1 MFCPARKVNWVQWL
15 KDQNKPKE
23 VTEYDILL
31 DAVQSVGIELGK
43 KYKWDSVEVYLGDK
57 NVHMCYV
64 TKDGLFYAQV
74 PIQIIRRSLMILPYL
89 EVEVQK
95 MEKELLK
102 PTSTKRKRRK
112 SKK

>member
-1 MFCPARKVNWVQWL
+1 MFCPARKINWVQWL
-15 KDQNKPKE
+15 EEQNKPKE

-31 DAVQSVGIELGK
+31 DAVQSVGVELGK
-43 KYKWDSVEVYLGDK
+43 KYKWHSVEVYLGEK

-64 TKDGLFYAQV
+64 TDNGLFYAQV
-74 PIQIIRRSLMILPYL
+74 PIQLIRKSLMILPYL

-95 MEKELLK
+95 MERELLK
-102 PTSTKRKRRK
+102 PMCTTRKRRK